1 VGTGHLFAA
10 LVVGVEEVLVVL
22 LSGEALVGDENEN
35 GDEEEGDE
43 EAAIVD
49 TEGLYE
55 EGEEGL

>member
-35 GDEEEGDE
+35 GDEEDGDE

>member
-1 VGTGHLFAA
+1 MGTGHLFAA

-55 EGEEGL
+55 EGEEGW

>member
-1 VGTGHLFAA
+1 MGTGHLFAA

-35 GDEEEGDE
+35 GDEENGDE

>member
-1 VGTGHLFAA
+1 MGTGHLFAA